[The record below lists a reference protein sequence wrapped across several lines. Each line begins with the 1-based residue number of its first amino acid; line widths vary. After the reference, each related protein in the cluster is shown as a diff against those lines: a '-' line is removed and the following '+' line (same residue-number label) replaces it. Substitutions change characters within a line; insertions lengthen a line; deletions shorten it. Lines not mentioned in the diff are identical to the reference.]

1 MNEPAVFGPEVGD
14 FRQGTSFSRWAL
26 ARYLV
31 GRSMLASLSRGLLI
45 VGLVILALATTVWFG
60 ADSHGWAIF
69 VGLIALAVL
78 VSRALLVAII
88 RRLTATRE
96 FAPVEN
102 GLRRLVADTRRSVLR
117 EMRRIGLPSHL
128 WTLPLIALHMLRP
141 HKRRQT
147 IARMRQF
154 NVDRVVTDTQVDEV
168 HLLLRQVVR
177 R

>member
-1 MNEPAVFGPEVGD
+1 MNEPVVSGPEVGE

-45 VGLVILALATTVWFG
+45 VGLVILVLATTVWFG
-60 ADSHGWAIF
+60 AHSHGWAVF

-96 FAPVEN
+96 FAPVETR
-102 GLRRLVADTRRSVLR
+102 LRRLVADTRRAVLR

-128 WTLPLIALHMLRP
+128 WTLPLLAVYLLRP
-141 HKRRQT
+141 LKRRDT
-147 IARMRQF
+147 IARLRQF
-154 NVDRVVTDTQVDEV
+154 NVDRVVSSSQVDEV
-168 HLLLRQVVR
+168 HLLLRQVAR